1 MNFRPLIE
9 SLIHDEAVAGITLT
23 TVYESLTGV
32 TVTPP
37 AGTIR
42 QGGEVVGLFTTA
54 TGETAATIDS
64 WGSQASRCEALL
76 ATRCTPSDHLLANEI
91 GYPLVIVTDEEG
103 RTLTTSAELS
113 HRQADATWRLLK
125 GELETKGINFKGIQQ
140 ATRDSADALLIGFP
154 TAIPFGWWHS
164 HTKRSRSQKAGDNPG
179 KNSSAKKPGRTKKV
193 DDDAMEA
200 ICDDLDYYVMDPSQS
215 RSARLFTSEIMA
227 LGVSERRRRAGRVDR
242 VFGGAGGEV
251 GGKRLSVLGL
261 GSLPPTED
269 EDKMPSDLTYRTI
282 EGHAFL
288 SLTGLRSFQFE
299 QVDEVLARTLVV
311 CLTLLLYTTLQHH
324 LDLRAGAELRV
335 VEPGTRAQVARHGA
349 APEPLELPA
358 PDELRKLVRTLGR
371 EAGWPGK
378 TTTIVVSPTSP
389 LGKLLNLVD
398 GGK

>member
-76 ATRCTPSDHLLANEI
+76 ATRCTPSHHLLADEI

-125 GELETKGINFKGIQQ
+125 GELETKGINFEGIQQ
-140 ATRDSADALLIGFP
+140 ATRDSADALLTGFP

-200 ICDDLDYYVMDPSQS
+200 IRDDLDYYVMDPSQS

-349 APEPLELPA
+349 APEPLGLPA

-378 TTTIVVSPTSP
+378 TTTLVVSPTSP

>member
-1 MNFRPLIE
+1 MN
-9 SLIHDEAVAGITLT
+9 
-23 TVYESLTGV
+23 
-32 TVTPP
+32 
-37 AGTIR
+37 
-42 QGGEVVGLFTTA
+42 
-54 TGETAATIDS
+54 
-64 WGSQASRCEALL
+64 
-76 ATRCTPSDHLLANEI
+76 
-91 GYPLVIVTDEEG
+91 DEEG
-103 RTLTTSAELS
+103 RNLTTSAELS

-125 GELETKGINFKGIQQ
+125 GELEAKGINFEGIQQ

-200 ICDDLDYYVMDPSQS
+200 IRDDLDYYVMDPSQS

-288 SLTGLRSFQFE
+288 SLTGLRSFRFR
-299 QVDEVLARTLVV
+299 QVDQVLARTLVV

-371 EAGWPGK
+371 EAGWPGE